1 MTSDDFTQQATTW
14 LDRLRQRGTDPGLRA
29 ALRHWLSDAAR
40 PRAYPALIELRG
52 SLDDEAFNTV
62 AALYAWHPE
71 DRRDGSGLGRLCRRL
86 AAGLNSFEGR
96 FKRLLLCN
104 PEELRQHLQPVILAA
119 RAKGVPVDYLQL
131 YLDLRSWSHD
141 HYGEQVRQRWA
152 TEFWGP
158 QQETATPQ
166 PQEAT
171 S

>member
-1 MTSDDFTQQATTW
+1 MNRNAFTEQAAAW
-14 LDRLRQRGTDPGLRA
+14 LDRLRQRGADPGFRA

-40 PRAYPALIELRG
+40 PRAYPALLELRG

-71 DRRDGSGLGRLCRRL
+71 DRRDGSGLGRLCRQL
-86 AAGLNSFEGR
+86 AAGLSTFEGR
-96 FKRLLLCN
+96 LKRLLLCDT
-104 PEELRQHLQPVILAA
+104 EELRRHLQAVILAA

-131 YLDLRSWSHD
+131 YLDVRSWPHD

-158 QQETATPQ
+158 EQETATPQ

-171 S
+171 P